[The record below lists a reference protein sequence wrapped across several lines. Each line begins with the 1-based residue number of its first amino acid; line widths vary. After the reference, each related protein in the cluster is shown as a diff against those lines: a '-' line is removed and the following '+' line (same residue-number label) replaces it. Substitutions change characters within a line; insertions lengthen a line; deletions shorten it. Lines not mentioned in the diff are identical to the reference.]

1 MTKTWIVPSETVQ
14 GREYIVKLLDDGRY
28 VCTCPDHVYRRRE
41 CKHIRKVKREY
52 EVEELDLLESPIVKN
67 PLIRWDRIQKR
78 EYQLRISENAVNRNT
93 LVVLPTALG
102 KTLIAVF
109 LSAYYLYNYPFKK
122 VLVMA
127 PTRPLV
133 HQHYNTF
140 INILKIKPSEVK
152 ILTGEIEPAYRLH
165 WWSND
170 NIKLYFATPEVVRND
185 LEIGLNLRSFSLL
198 VFDEAHRARKN
209 YAYSIVAEAYMRQS
223 PCPVILGLT
232 ASPGGDEKKVREIV
246 DKLYIEH
253 IEYRSEYDEDVKKYI
268 HGVETEYKVV
278 EPPQS
283 YGKYVQILREMMN
296 EQLHKLIAAGVLKK
310 DPEYVFRRDL
320 LEIGE
325 MLRFDVNITML
336 DEERGRMWDLII
348 AQSTALILY
357 HAIDLLLSQGQY
369 AFTRF
374 LEKIVEEKRKQ
385 SHRRIA
391 RDPRFRELLEIMK
404 KEKLEEHPK
413 IPALIE
419 VLREEV
425 EKNPGGRILVFTQ
438 YRDSAEHIVEVLKS
452 NGFKAEIFV
461 GQGRRGRKTLDKRPS
476 MTQKQQLE
484 VLQKFRDGELKILVA
499 TSIGEEGLDIP
510 QCDLVVFYEPVP
522 SEVRLIQRRGRTGR
536 AREGRCVILVADKTL
551 DMVYLVKAGEKV
563 KKMRKVMEKIN
574 QTLPPRKNRIWGEA
588 KPISEEYIVEA
599 EKEFEEFIEARMKM
613 LQPIEKSLSLEE
625 EIKEVKP
632 VERPLIQRVAGAP
645 EPPPADILLKDEE
658 KIMYKEFRSSV
669 SKAIKKI
676 VKTVF
681 REGGLPLNELI
692 GDLEWDGFSRG
703 VIQLALK
710 KLTSSYQIYVEDGV
724 VYPYARKIVEKVRGN
739 PEVKTYRIYV
749 EEVYPGKIVAIVNDR
764 WRAVIPMEFI
774 DSPIPLRKRREY
786 KVLGK
791 IIRLEDKINMR
802 IYGVL
807 RGEV

>member
-1 MTKTWIVPSETVQ
+1 MTRTWSVPSETVQ
-14 GREYIVKLLDDGRY
+14 GREYVVRLLDDGRY
-28 VCTCPDHVYRRRE
+28 TCTCPDHVYRRRE
-41 CKHIRKVKREY
+41 CKHIRRIRMEY
-52 EVEELDLLESPIVKN
+52 EVEELELLESTIVKN
-67 PLIRWDRIQKR
+67 PLVRWDRIQKR
-78 EYQLRISENAVNRNT
+78 EYQVRIAENAVNRNT

-102 KTLIAVF
+102 KTLIAAY
-109 LSAYYLYNYPFKK
+109 LSAYYIYNYPDRR

-140 INILKIKPSEVK
+140 INMLKIKPSEVK
-152 ILTGEIEPAYRLH
+152 ILTGEVEPAYRLH
-165 WWSND
+165 WWSSQ

-185 LEIGLNLRSFSLL
+185 LEIGLNLRGFSLL
-198 VFDEAHRARKN
+198 VFDEAHRARKS
-209 YAYSIVAEAYMRQS
+209 YAYSIVAEHYMRQS

-232 ASPGGDEKKVREIV
+232 ASPGGDERKVREIV
-246 DKLYIEH
+246 DKLFIEH

-268 HGVETEYKVV
+268 HEVETEYKVV

-283 YGKYVQILREMMN
+283 YGKYVQILREMLN
-296 EQLHKLIAAGVLKK
+296 EQLHKLIATGVLRK

-320 LEIGE
+320 LEIGD
-325 MLRFDVNITML
+325 MLRFDINATML
-336 DEERGRMWDLII
+336 DEERGRMWSLVI
-348 AQSTALILY
+348 AQSIALILY

-374 LEKIVEEKRKQ
+374 LEKILEEKKKQ

-391 RDPRFRELLEIMK
+391 RDPRFRELLEMMRG
-404 KEKLEEHPK
+404 ERLEEHPK
-413 IPALIE
+413 MPALIE

-425 EKNPGGRILVFTQ
+425 KKNPGGRILVFTQ

-452 NGFKAEIFV
+452 NGFRAEIFV
-461 GQGRRGRKTLDKRPS
+461 GHGRRGGKTLDKRPS

-484 VLQKFRDGELKILVA
+484 VLQRFRDGELRILVA
-499 TSIGEEGLDIP
+499 TSIGEEGLDVP

-551 DMVYLVKAGEKV
+551 DMVYLVKASEKV
-563 KKMRKVMEKIN
+563 KKMRRVMEKIN

-588 KPISEEYIVEA
+588 KPLSEEYIVEA
-599 EKEFEEFIEARMKM
+599 EKEFEEFVESRMKM
-613 LQPIEKSLSLEE
+613 LQPIERSLEE
-625 EIKEVKP
+625 MKEIKP

-645 EPPPADILLKDEE
+645 EPPPADILLRDEE
-658 KIMYKEFRSSV
+658 KMMYREFRSSV
-669 SKAIKKI
+669 SKAVKKI
-676 VKTVF
+676 IKRVF
-681 REGGLPLNELI
+681 KEGGVLLDELI
-692 GDLEWDGFSRG
+692 EDLEWDGFSRG
-703 VIQLALK
+703 AIQLALR
-710 KLTSSYQIYVEDGV
+710 KLTSSYQIYEEGGV
-724 VYPYARKIVEKVRGN
+724 VYPYSRRIAETARAGS

-786 KVLGK
+786 KVLGRL
-791 IIRLEDKINMR
+791 IRLEDRMNMR